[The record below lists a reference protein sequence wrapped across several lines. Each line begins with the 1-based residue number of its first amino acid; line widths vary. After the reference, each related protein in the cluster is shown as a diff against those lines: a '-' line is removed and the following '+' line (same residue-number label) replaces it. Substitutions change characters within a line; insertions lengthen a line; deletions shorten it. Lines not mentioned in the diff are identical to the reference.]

1 MLDPTKDRLRDH
13 FSPPIVRLTF
23 FAGQPL
29 CHARTG
35 RITFAINRRSIL
47 PFAPQRHQRLHA
59 HLFQRDKGLLRAIP
73 RIGQHSLRQ
82 LSQIVLY
89 RFDHGQKLA
98 VVSRIMG
105 EPVGYNELAV
115 GIDGGLRVVGL
126 LKSRTHLHDPR
137 LWIGEVILSFW
148 LRLAEG
154 LFERTP
160 RAITP
165 TLLIIR
171 MASPLPIGFG
181 LALLQPC
188 LGGLYLGQTNLASS
202 KLLRQ
207 LLLGLIHTQARVLL
221 CIGCPS
227 ALQQRFNL
235 LLKLYLLLFHTP
247 VAHRFVLARIRLN
260 LGAIQSNHPKLDHPQ
275 LFGQPHHLHK
285 QLFKLRQ
292 MPKSKITDRFRCEG
306 KLPAPSIRNATSSY
320 NLLAILR
327 EEKTPVAYP
336 YINTF
341 TSIAGSNGWLRRPSP
356 S

>member
-23 FAGQPL
+23 CAGQPF

-47 PFAPQRHQRLHA
+47 PFAPQRHQRLHT

-89 RFDHGQKLA
+89 RFDHGRKLA

-115 GIDGGLRVVGL
+115 GIDGGLRVVAL
-126 LKSRTHLHDPR
+126 LKGRTHLHGPR
-137 LWIGEVILSFW
+137 LWIGEVILSLW
-148 LRLAEG
+148 RRLAER

-181 LALLQPC
+181 LASLQPC
-188 LGGLYLGQTNLASS
+188 LGGLYLGQTDLASS

-207 LLLGLIHTQARVLL
+207 LLLGFTPTRASS
-221 CIGCPS
+221 CPS
-227 ALQQRFNL
+227 V
-235 LLKLYLLLFHTP
+235 P
-247 VAHRFVLARIRLN
+247 
-260 LGAIQSNHPKLDHPQ
+260 
-275 LFGQPHHLHK
+275 
-285 QLFKLRQ
+285 
-292 MPKSKITDRFRCEG
+292 
-306 KLPAPSIRNATSSY
+306 
-320 NLLAILR
+320 
-327 EEKTPVAYP
+327 
-336 YINTF
+336 
-341 TSIAGSNGWLRRPSP
+341 
-356 S
+356 